1 MFIVTIMVLLH
12 KQRNLDRISDPNTF
26 LGIIISFEIS
36 LRESDVKICR
46 VPTDDNVAD
55 PLTKPLPQAK
65 HDRHARFI
73 GIRYIDE
80 WA

>member
-1 MFIVTIMVLLH
+1 MVTQM
-12 KQRNLDRISDPNTF
+12 QASNLIKMISDRSRDMCF
-26 LGIIISFEIS
+26 VYMVVQLAGK
-36 LRESDVKICR
+36 VQCR
-46 VPTDDNVAD
+46 VPTDDNVVD

-65 HDRHARFI
+65 QDRHARFI